1 MTETFRTAPTKS
13 INIKGTNFV
22 YREFGKKEGIPVVFL
37 HHLTAVLEDWD
48 PRVIDGVATQHHV
61 VIFDNRGVG
70 GSGGTTPTSINEMA
84 ADAVAFINALGFKK
98 VDLFGFSMGGFIAQA
113 IVHEHPDLVRKLVL
127 TGTGPAG
134 GAGIPNVAAVLQD
147 GIAKAQAAGKHPKH
161 FLFFTQT
168 PETQKAADEFLAR
181 LNERSADRVKEV
193 TNETIMAQLTA
204 IHAWGSGPETPLEK
218 VEHPVLIGN
227 GDHDVMVPT
236 VNSYELATRLKNARV
251 SIFPNAGHGGIFE
264 HHSVFVPQVL
274 SFLAA

>member
-1 MTETFRTAPTKS
+1 MTDTFRTAPTKS
-13 INIKGTNFV
+13 INVNGTKFV
-22 YREFGKKEGIPVVFL
+22 YREFGKREGIPVIFL

-48 PRVIDGVATQHHV
+48 PRVIDGVAAQHHV

-70 GSGGTTPTSINEMA
+70 GSAGTTPASINEMA
-84 ADAVAFINALGFKK
+84 ADAVAFISELGFKK

-113 IVHEHPDLVRKLVL
+113 IVHAHPDLVRKLVL

-134 GAGIPNVAAVLQD
+134 GAGISNVAAVLQD
-147 GIAKAQAAGKHPKH
+147 GIAKAQAVGKHPKH

-168 PETQKAADEFLAR
+168 PATQKAADEFLAR
-181 LNERSADRVKEV
+181 LNERSTDRVKEV

-204 IHAWGSGPETPLEK
+204 IHAWGSAPETPLEN

-227 GDHDVMVPT
+227 GDDDVMVPT

-264 HHSVFVPQVL
+264 HHAIFVPQVL